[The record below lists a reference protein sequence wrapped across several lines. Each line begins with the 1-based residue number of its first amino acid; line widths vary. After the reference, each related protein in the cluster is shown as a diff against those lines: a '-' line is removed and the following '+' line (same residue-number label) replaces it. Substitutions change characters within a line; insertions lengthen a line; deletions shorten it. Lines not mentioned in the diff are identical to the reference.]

1 MTSAPSAATV
11 VLPSAGATDEAP
23 LCCRKP
29 LSTIAVTTRGA
40 NLTLHSC
47 TSCGRHVWV
56 KDGVVADR
64 DDLLDGVKTFLEQ
77 PREIVRRRSARR
89 SAEEATAMA
98 RAAAEAA
105 ARR

>member
-1 MTSAPSAATV
+1 MPPAPLAAPV
-11 VLPSAGATDEAP
+11 VTTPTGSEVDAP

-29 LSTIAVTTRGA
+29 VSTIAVTTRGA

-47 TSCGRHVWV
+47 TSCGSHVWV

-64 DDLLDGVKTFLEQ
+64 GDLLDGVKSFLEQ
-77 PREIVRRRSARR
+77 PREIVRRRSPRR
-89 SAEEATAMA
+89 SAEAATAA
-98 RAAAEAA
+98 AA

>member
-1 MTSAPSAATV
+1 MTSASLVAPV
-11 VLPSAGATDEAP
+11 VAGPAGSEAEAP

-29 LSTIAVTTRGA
+29 VSTIAVTTRGA

-47 TSCGRHVWV
+47 TSCGSHVWV

-77 PREIVRRRSARR
+77 PREIVRRRSPRR
-89 SAEEATAMA
+89 SAEAATL
-98 RAAAEAA
+98 AAAAAA

>member
-1 MTSAPSAATV
+1 M
-11 VLPSAGATDEAP
+11 
-23 LCCRKP
+23 CCRKP

-64 DDLLDGVKTFLEQ
+64 DDLLDGVKSFLEQ
-77 PREIVRRRSARR
+77 PREIVRRRSPRR
-89 SAEEATAMA
+89 SAE
-98 RAAAEAA
+98 AAAAA
-105 ARR
+105 AQR

>member
-1 MTSAPSAATV
+1 MNMTSASTAAAVET
-11 VLPSAGATDEAP
+11 LSTAGGEAP

-29 LSTIAVTTRGA
+29 LSSIAVTTRGA

-64 DDLLDGVKTFLEQ
+64 EDLLDGVKSCLEQ
-77 PREIVRRRSARR
+77 PREIVRRRSPR
-89 SAEEATAMA
+89 
-98 RAAAEAA
+98 RAAAD
-105 ARR
+105 AR

>member
-1 MTSAPSAATV
+1 MTSAASAA
-11 VLPSAGATDEAP
+11 SAAP
-23 LCCRKP
+23 VAVTAAEEQLCCRKP

-64 DDLLDGVKTFLEQ
+64 DDLLDGVKSFLEQ
-77 PREIVRRRSARR
+77 PREIVRRRSPRR
-89 SAEEATAMA
+89 SA
-98 RAAAEAA
+98 AAAS
-105 ARR
+105 R

>member
-1 MTSAPSAATV
+1 MHMTSAPLAA
-11 VLPSAGATDEAP
+11 PIATSTGSGEAP

-29 LSTIAVTTRGA
+29 LSSIAVTTRGA

-64 DDLLDGVKTFLEQ
+64 DDLLDGVKSFLEQ
-77 PREIVRRRSARR
+77 PREIVRRRSPR
-89 SAEEATAMA
+89 
-98 RAAAEAA
+98 RAAAD
-105 ARR
+105 AR

>member
-1 MTSAPSAATV
+1 MVMDMTSASSAA
-11 VLPSAGATDEAP
+11 PAGTTAQEVNEDGP
-23 LCCRKP
+23 MCCRKP

-64 DDLLDGVKTFLEQ
+64 DDLLDGVKSFLEQ
-77 PREIVRRRSARR
+77 PREIVRRRSPRR
-89 SAEEATAMA
+89 SAE
-98 RAAAEAA
+98 AAAQ
-105 ARR
+105 R